1 MDPSLSPTL
10 ARLVARAVGDPDV
23 LAVMLFGSHA
33 RGDATTVSDVDV
45 CLVAPTAPSNEEATR
60 IRLDY
65 LSAFDLDIA
74 VFQQVPLYVRA
85 RILKEGRVLFARDDD
100 ALYALAIRTV
110 RAWED
115 FRHIHRLYLEEVAR
129 DLPAPG

>member
-1 MDPSLSPTL
+1 MDPSLSRTL
-10 ARLVARAVGDPDV
+10 ARLVARAVGDPHV

-33 RGDATTVSDVDV
+33 RGDATPVSDVDV

-60 IRLDY
+60 VRLDY

-74 VFQQVPLYVRA
+74 VFQQVPLYVRV
-85 RILKEGRVLFARDDD
+85 RILKEGRVLFVRDED

-129 DLPAPG
+129 G

>member
-10 ARLVARAVGDPDV
+10 ARLVARAEGDPDV
-23 LAVMLFGSHA
+23 LAVMLFGSQA
-33 RGDATTVSDVDV
+33 RGDATAASDVDV
-45 CLVAPTAPSNEEATR
+45 CLVAATAPSNEDATR
-60 IRLDY
+60 LRLAY
-65 LSAFDLDIA
+65 LSAFDLDVA
-74 VFQQVPLYVRA
+74 VFQHVPLHVRT
-85 RILKEGRVLFARDDD
+85 RILKEGRVLFVRDED

-129 DLPAPG
+129 G